1 MRVLLFFAFVISAS
15 VAQAQA
21 PALPIVLPKPLVADA
36 FQKADCQVEI
46 DEAIKDLETIGE
58 LSAGLHL
65 VEVSCWR
72 AAYNFGSIL
81 FAVNPKEPG
90 NARLLRFKT
99 LGEKGRLIDTYQLSS
114 PSYDE
119 KTKKL
124 GSAHKG
130 RGVGDCGAV
139 GEWRWGGKDFVLTR
153 YWNKDACDGEPFDAE
168 EQPDRWR
175 VYPPKQKQQQKK
187 K

>member
-1 MRVLLFFAFVISAS
+1 MRFLAALSFLL
-15 VAQAQA
+15 
-21 PALPIVLPKPLVADA
+21 LVLPAHAQTISLSKPLVADA
-36 FQKADCQVEI
+36 FKKADCQVEI
-46 DEAIKDLETIGE
+46 DEVIKDLEFAGE
-58 LSAGLHL
+58 LSGGLKL

-81 FAVNPKEPG
+81 FAVNPKDPG
-90 NARLLRFKT
+90 SARLLRFKT
-99 LGEKGRLIDTYQLSS
+99 LGEGGKLVDTYALSS

-130 RGVGDCGAV
+130 RGVGDCGSV
-139 GEWRWGGKDFVLTR
+139 GEWRWRGKDFVLTR
-153 YWNKDACDGEPFDAE
+153 YWNKDECDGEPFDAE
-168 EQPDRWR
+168 EQPDRWL
-175 VYPPKQKQQQKK
+175 VYPPKQKQQKK

>member
-1 MRVLLFFAFVISAS
+1 MRFLFALGLIFLISPS
-15 VAQAQA
+15 QAQTIS
-21 PALPIVLPKPLVADA
+21 LPRQLVAEA
-36 FQKADCQVEI
+36 FKKADCDVEI
-46 DEAIKDLETIGE
+46 GEAIKDLEFAGE
-58 LSAGLHL
+58 LSGGLKL

-81 FAVNPKEPG
+81 FAVDPKEPSK
-90 NARLLRFKT
+90 ARLLRFKT
-99 LGEKGRLIDTYQLSS
+99 LGEKNRLIDTYQLSS

-130 RGVGDCGAV
+130 RGVGDCGSI
-139 GEWRWGGKDFVLTR
+139 GEWRWRGKDFVLTR
-153 YWNKDACDGEPFDAE
+153 YWNKNECDNEPFFDE
-168 EQPDRWR
+168 LDPLKKYL
-175 VYPPKQKQQQKK
+175 VYPPKQQQKK

>member
-1 MRVLLFFAFVISAS
+1 MRALLVFGFVIVASA
-15 VAQAQA
+15 AQAQA
-21 PALPIVLPKPLVADA
+21 PALPVVLPKALVAES
-36 FQKADCQVEI
+36 FKKADCQIEI

-65 VEVSCWR
+65 VEIYCWR

-81 FAVNPKEPG
+81 FAVDPKEPAK
-90 NARLLRFKT
+90 ARLLRFKT
-99 LGEKGRLIDTYQLSS
+99 LGEKGKLIDTYQLSS

-130 RGVGDCGAV
+130 RGVGDCGSV
-139 GEWRWGGKDFVLTR
+139 GEWHWRGKDFVLTR
-153 YWNKDACDGEPFDAE
+153 YWNKDACDGEPFDNE
-168 EQPDRWR
+168 ELPDRWL
-175 VYPPKQKQQQKK
+175 VYPPKQSKK